1 MDALPSNP
9 LEFLRVPPPVLANR
23 IFCMCAV
30 LPHGPRLLWQIA
42 QSKMRGDGDA
52 ALVLKWLQSVN
63 GHSSSGSSRTLLAPP
78 ADGCVRLFGWELSY
92 FSGKIRGFL
101 RYKAKVAG
109 LRFDEVVATPG
120 VISDVLFEATK
131 SSAVPQ
137 VQLPDGRIVQDSK
150 EIMDEIEQLYPSG
163 PVLPDGDNRPCQRLV
178 CQIIELLGDEWLL
191 VPAFHWR
198 WAYSGNGST
207 SQRMPNTG
215 GDEPPSHRE
224 YNELQWGTFLR
235 PDGSDAEKCRTA
247 RWLFDNVMLTEIGVK
262 DGMRCLG
269 VSWDTVA
276 AWEASCKNVL
286 QIFEAH
292 LAVHDYVLG
301 GRPST
306 ADFGLLGP
314 LYAHLYKDPV
324 PGEMIRR
331 QFPLVAK
338 WIVRCHDGLVG
349 RSDNGDWLPDDDIP
363 ESILPMLGVFF
374 SEMWP
379 VLQSS
384 CHIISRYLASTH
396 NRSNPLPG
404 KSFSASHPDQ
414 MRSGPL
420 VHNFTL
426 PFDKSGRP
434 GGTSHGR
441 RMVLPYQVWMLQRL
455 EPTIQQHSTEVG
467 KLLRRVAGGMPLL
480 DLSTLLDG
488 CRVRKQGG
496 RIYALNGANPTAARS
511 WTPVWLV
518 LACLALYIAK
528 RIAAAT

>member
-1 MDALPSNP
+1 M
-9 LEFLRVPPPVLANR
+9 LE
-23 IFCMCAV
+23 
-30 LPHGPRLLWQIA
+30 
-42 QSKMRGDGDA
+42 
-52 ALVLKWLQSVN
+52 
-63 GHSSSGSSRTLLAPP
+63 
-78 ADGCVRLFGWELSY
+78 
-92 FSGKIRGFL
+92 
-101 RYKAKVAG
+101 
-109 LRFDEVVATPG
+109 
-120 VISDVLFEATK
+120 
-131 SSAVPQ
+131 
-137 VQLPDGRIVQDSK
+137 
-150 EIMDEIEQLYPSG
+150 
-163 PVLPDGDNRPCQRLV
+163 
-178 CQIIELLGDEWLL
+178 
-191 VPAFHWR
+191 
-198 WAYSGNGST
+198 
-207 SQRMPNTG
+207 
-215 GDEPPSHRE
+215 
-224 YNELQWGTFLR
+224 
-235 PDGSDAEKCRTA
+235 
-247 RWLFDNVMLTEIGVK
+247 
-262 DGMRCLG
+262 
-269 VSWDTVA
+269 
-276 AWEASCKNVL
+276 
-286 QIFEAH
+286 
-292 LAVHDYVLG
+292 
-301 GRPST
+301 
-306 ADFGLLGP
+306 
-314 LYAHLYKDPV
+314 
-324 PGEMIRR
+324 
-331 QFPLVAK
+331 
-338 WIVRCHDGLVG
+338 
-349 RSDNGDWLPDDDIP
+349 
-363 ESILPMLGVFF
+363 VFF

-496 RIYALNGANPTAARS
+496 RIYALNDANPTAARS